1 MLNVFIVDD
10 EPLARAELRYLLD
23 QTKLVEI
30 RGEADNVEELLKDPQ
45 YAQIDCV
52 FLDIELGVKNG
63 LDLAKR
69 LMQTAHKPEIIFATA
84 YDEYALQAFEVNAFD
99 YILKP
104 FEAERVQGAVERLM
118 AKRTAT
124 QAKTMEELKHLQM
137 DKLDKL
143 TVYVN
148 DRILLI
154 KIQEILYCT
163 SEDSK
168 TIIVTDKGSYFASES
183 LATLEKKLALKGFVR
198 VHRAFIVNLEH
209 IVELEPWSSSKY
221 NLILHNRQ
229 PIPVSRLYMKDVRKI
244 FDLSSFSRRLPP
256 L

>member
-10 EPLARAELRYLLD
+10 EPLARDELRYLLE
-23 QTKLVEI
+23 QTKLVKVM
-30 RGEADNVEELLKDPQ
+30 GESDYVDDLLKETVLGEV
-45 YAQIDCV
+45 DCV
-52 FLDIELGVKNG
+52 FLDIELGTENG
-63 LDLAKR
+63 LELAKKI
-69 LMQTAHKPEIIFATA
+69 LQSVHKPEIIFATA

-104 FEAERVQGAVERLM
+104 FELERVQHTIERLM
-118 AKRTAT
+118 LKRRAT
-124 QAKTMEELKHLQM
+124 QAKTMEELKLSQL

-143 TVYVN
+143 TVYAN

-163 SEDSK
+163 SEESK
-168 TIIVTDKGSYFASES
+168 TIIITENGSYFASES

-221 NLILHNRQ
+221 NLILHNRHS
-229 PIPVSRLYMKDVRKI
+229 IPVSRLYMKDVRKI
-244 FDLSSFSRRLPP
+244 FDLSK
-256 L
+256 

>member
-1 MLNVFIVDD
+1 MLNVYIVDD
-10 EPLARAELRYLLD
+10 EPLARAELRYLLE
-23 QTKLVEI
+23 QTKLVQI
-30 RGEADNVEELLKDPQ
+30 IGESEDLEDILQDPQ
-45 YAQIDCV
+45 FEQIDCV
-52 FLDIELGVKNG
+52 FLDIQLGVNNG
-63 LDLAKR
+63 LELAKQ
-69 LMQTAHKPEIIFATA
+69 LQQGILKPEIIFATA

-104 FEAERVQGAVERLM
+104 FEQERVQSAVEKLV
-118 AKRTAT
+118 AKRRET
-124 QAKTMEELKHLQM
+124 QAKTIEKLKHLQL

-163 SEDSK
+163 SEESK
-168 TIIVTDKGSYFASES
+168 TIVVTEKGRYFASES
-183 LATLEKKLALKGFVR
+183 LAVLGKKLTLKGFVR

-221 NLILHNRQ
+221 NLILHNRHS
-229 PIPVSRLYMKDVRKI
+229 IPVSRFYMKDVRKI
-244 FDLSSFSRRLPP
+244 FQLSK
-256 L
+256 

>member
-1 MLNVFIVDD
+1 MLNVYIVDD
-10 EPLARAELRYLLD
+10 EPLARAELRYLLE
-23 QTKLVEI
+23 QTKLVQI
-30 RGEADNVEELLKDPQ
+30 IGESEDLEDILQDPQ
-45 YAQIDCV
+45 FEQIDCV
-52 FLDIELGVKNG
+52 FLDIQLGVNNG
-63 LDLAKR
+63 LELAKQ
-69 LMQTAHKPEIIFATA
+69 LQQNILKPEIIFATA

-104 FEAERVQGAVERLM
+104 FEQERVQRAVERLV
-118 AKRTAT
+118 AKRRAT
-124 QAKTMEELKHLQM
+124 QTKTMEKLKHLQL

-168 TIIVTDKGSYFASES
+168 TIVVTEKGRYFASES
-183 LATLEKKLALKGFVR
+183 LATLEKKLTLKGFVR

-209 IVELEPWSSSKY
+209 IEELEPWSSTKY
-221 NLILHNRQ
+221 NLILHNRHS
-229 PIPVSRLYMKDVRKI
+229 IPVSRLYMKDVRKI
-244 FDLSSFSRRLPP
+244 FQLSK
-256 L
+256 